1 MKKIFL
7 SILTASATVCL
18 VSSSSVAETA
28 NGSGASGTSIGGSFP
43 TPNLVPI
50 AATSING
57 LIQAESLQQ
66 KLAEDRAAFEKQLA
80 ADKAAAEQRSVLKEE
95 TIAVV
100 PESIELP
107 EIETPDSPDWSQ
119 LTKPSN

>member
-7 SILTASATVCL
+7 SILTASTTVCL
-18 VSSSSVAETA
+18 VASPSVAETT
-28 NGSGASGTSIGGSFP
+28 NGAGASGTSIGGSFP

-66 KLAEDRAAFEKQLA
+66 KMAEDRAAFEKQLA
-80 ADKAAAEQRSVLKEE
+80 ADKAAAEQRATPKKPIE
-95 TIAVV
+95 TVAVA

-107 EIETPDSPDWSQ
+107 EIETPD
-119 LTKPSN
+119 